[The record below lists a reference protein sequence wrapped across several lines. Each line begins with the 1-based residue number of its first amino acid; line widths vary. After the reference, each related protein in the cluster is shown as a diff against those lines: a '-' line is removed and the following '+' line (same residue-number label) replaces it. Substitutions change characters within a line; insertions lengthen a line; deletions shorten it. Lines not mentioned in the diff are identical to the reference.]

1 MSPQELGETA
11 GARCGN
17 PPRVSSK
24 ILIHFLAL
32 PQKKGTRYTC
42 LLTAAAAVE
51 AAAAGMAALT
61 NPIWIYG
68 SDDDTLFRLIVL
80 GTLELHK

>member
-1 MSPQELGETA
+1 MSPQGLRETA

-17 PPRVSSK
+17 PQRVSSK

-42 LLTAAAAVE
+42 LLTAAAAV